1 VAPRFDGLL
10 TGLNFV
16 QGAATAVDLD
26 NRKVTIESP
35 TLAAPLTPDS
45 AAAATM
51 KVAAD
56 ATAAEATAAGPESG
70 GSATSLPF
78 DRLIVAV
85 GSEAADLG
93 NVPGA
98 AEHALPFYTLEHAE
112 ELQVIKEEALFFFLE

>member
-1 VAPRFDGLL
+1 MAPRFDGLL

-70 GSATSLPF
+70 GSVTSLPF